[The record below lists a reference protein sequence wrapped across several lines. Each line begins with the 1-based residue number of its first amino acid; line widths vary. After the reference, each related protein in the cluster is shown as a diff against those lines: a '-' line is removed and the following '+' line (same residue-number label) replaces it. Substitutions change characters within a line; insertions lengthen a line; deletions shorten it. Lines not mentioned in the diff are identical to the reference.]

1 MGKYLLPLMLCAAL
15 LCGCGKSEKKL
26 KIGISVPAATH
37 GWTGGVVWHA
47 EQAKKRLE
55 SANKDVAVTVAT
67 SGSGAAQVNAIEQ
80 LMMQNPDA
88 LVILSQEPEPLDNVC
103 KLAKQR
109 GIYLVV
115 VSNPLPSKA
124 EDVFVNGDNT
134 SLGEAA
140 AVAMGNAL
148 GGKGDIL
155 VMEGVL
161 CPINTE
167 RVNGFK
173 KILKAKYPK
182 IRILDSQPTDWNT
195 EKGLKLME
203 KYLQKYAKV
212 DGVWAGDDDVLIGA
226 LKAYKESKR
235 KDVKVFV
242 GGGGAKAIV
251 RMVKEKDPLVKAT
264 VTYPPRMI
272 ETGADL
278 ALKGLRN
285 NKKNPGA
292 REIVVKSEVVTPA
305 NAEKHYFPDSL
316 Y

>member
-1 MGKYLLPLMLCAAL
+1 M
-15 LCGCGKSEKKL
+15 
-26 KIGISVPAATH
+26 
-37 GWTGGVVWHA
+37 
-47 EQAKKRLE
+47 
-55 SANKDVAVTVAT
+55 AVTVAT

-103 KLAKQR
+103 RLAKQR

-124 EDVFVNGDNT
+124 EDVFVNGDNS

-140 AVAMGNAL
+140 ALAMGNAL
-148 GGKGDIL
+148 NGKGDIL

-173 KILKAKYPK
+173 KVLKAQFPK

-203 KYLQKYAKV
+203 KYLQKYSKV

-242 GGGGAKAIV
+242 GGGGSKTIV
-251 RMVKEKDPLVKAT
+251 KMVKDKDPLVKAT
-264 VTYPPRMI
+264 VTYPPKMI

-285 NKKNPGA
+285 NKKNDGPK
-292 REIVVKSEVVTPA
+292 EVVVKSEVVTSA
-305 NAEKHYFPDSL
+305 NAAQHYFPDSL

>member
-1 MGKYLLPLMLCAAL
+1 MGKLLIPFLLCAAL
-15 LCGCGKSEKKL
+15 FCGCGKSEKKL

-55 SANKDVAVTVAT
+55 AANKDVAVTVAT

-140 AVAMGNAL
+140 ALALGNAL
-148 GGKGDIL
+148 KGKGDIL

-167 RVNGFK
+167 RVYGFK
-173 KILKAKYPK
+173 KVLKAKYPK

-203 KYLQKYAKV
+203 KYLQKYTKV

-242 GGGGAKAIV
+242 GGGGSKAIV
-251 RMVKEKDPLVKAT
+251 
-264 VTYPPRMI
+264 
-272 ETGADL
+272 
-278 ALKGLRN
+278 
-285 NKKNPGA
+285 
-292 REIVVKSEVVTPA
+292 
-305 NAEKHYFPDSL
+305 
-316 Y
+316 

>member
-1 MGKYLLPLMLCAAL
+1 MKKFFVPFLLCAAL
-15 LCGCGKSEKKL
+15 LCGCGKSEKKI

-55 SANKDVAVTVAT
+55 SANADLSVTVAT

-140 AVAMGNAL
+140 AVALGNAL
-148 GGKGDIL
+148 KGKGDIL

-173 KILKAKYPK
+173 KVLKAQFPQ

-203 KYLQKYAKV
+203 KYLQKYPNV

-251 RMVKEKDPLVKAT
+251 KMVKENDPLVKAT
-264 VTYPPRMI
+264 VTYPPRMVEI
-272 ETGADL
+272 GADL
-278 ALKGLRN
+278 ALQGLRN
-285 NKKNPGA
+285 NKKTPGP
-292 REIVVKSEVVTPA
+292 REVIVKSEVVTPA
-305 NAEKHYFPDSL
+305 NADKHYFPDSL

>member
-1 MGKYLLPLMLCAAL
+1 MKKFFVPFLLCAAL
-15 LCGCGKSEKKL
+15 LCGCGKSEKKI

-55 SANKDVAVTVAT
+55 SANADVSVTVAT

-140 AVAMGNAL
+140 ALALGNAL
-148 GGKGDIL
+148 KGKGDIL

-173 KILKAKYPK
+173 KVLKAQFPQ

-203 KYLQKYAKV
+203 KYLQKYPKV

-251 RMVKEKDPLVKAT
+251 KMVKENDPLVKAT
-264 VTYPPRMI
+264 VTYPPRMVEI
-272 ETGADL
+272 GADL
-278 ALKGLRN
+278 ALQGLRN
-285 NKKNPGA
+285 NKKNPGP
-292 REIVVKSEVVTPA
+292 REVIVKSEVVTPA
-305 NAEKHYFPDSL
+305 NADKHYFPDSL

>member
-1 MGKYLLPLMLCAAL
+1 MRKLLIPVVVFAMLF
-15 LCGCGKSEKKL
+15 CGCGKQEKKL

-47 EQAKKRLE
+47 EQAKKRIE
-55 SANKDVAVTVAT
+55 SANPDVSVTVAT
-67 SGSGAAQVNAIEQ
+67 SGSGAAQVNAIET

-103 KLAKQR
+103 RQAKKR
-109 GIYLVV
+109 GVYLVV

-124 EDVFVNGDNT
+124 EDVFVNGDNG

-140 AVAMGNAL
+140 AVAMGDAL
-148 GGKGDIL
+148 KGKGDIL

-173 KILKAKYPK
+173 KVLKAKYPA

-203 KYLQKYAKV
+203 KYLQKYPKV

-251 RMVKEKDPLVKAT
+251 KMVKDKDPLVKAT

-272 ETGADL
+272 EIGADL
-278 ALKGLRN
+278 ALKGLRS
-285 NKKNPGA
+285 NKKNDGA

-305 NAEKHYFPDSL
+305 NADKHYFPQSL